1 MQGQFVA
8 DVACYYG
15 HDIPNF
21 AKPKHLRSG
30 LGYGYDYDDLNTEVL
45 LQAQVDPH
53 GRVVLPSG
61 IAYALLVLPANDQR
75 MDLAVLRHLEQLV
88 NQGATILGE
97 PPERING
104 LRGYPTEERLLREL
118 AARIWGGPIPSE
130 SYERRHGSGRVI
142 VGKPEREVLRE
153 LGLGPDFDVSPANS
167 RAQIDF
173 IHRRTLI
180 EDIYFLRN
188 TGSNDLHFEA
198 AFRVRGRQP
207 ELWDASRGTMT
218 PLAAYTQ
225 TADGTHLPLHLPGQ
239 GSLFVVFASA
249 AEQSPHITTVRHQ
262 GRAIF
267 PNRLDDA
274 PTFEASRSSDGAI
287 RFRSSASGEYQL
299 HLSDGSSRVV
309 TMPSDPAVL
318 DLTGPWEVR
327 FPRGWDLPVRQ
338 EFATLHSWTDSTNA
352 ATRSFSGIAAYAKQ
366 FHLAGEKLPR
376 GQRVLLDLGE
386 VREVARVYLNG
397 QQAGLSSFAPHV
409 LDVTEILRPGENSLL
424 IEVANTWLN
433 RLIAADVL
441 PENQRKTHTNI
452 PGPEA
457 GKRWREAKPKPSGLL
472 GPVRLCFPREIYAD
486 IK

>member
-327 FPRGWDLPVRQ
+327 FPRGWDLQ
-338 EFATLHSWTDSTNA
+338 ERLFFFLK
-352 ATRSFSGIAAYAKQ
+352 FSIC
-366 FHLAGEKLPR
+366 
-376 GQRVLLDLGE
+376 
-386 VREVARVYLNG
+386 
-397 QQAGLSSFAPHV
+397 SMISIV
-409 LDVTEILRPGENSLL
+409 LDATTSIVITSPGLRKISTVGS
-424 IEVANTWLN
+424 TCM
-433 RLIAADVL
+433 R
-441 PENQRKTHTNI
+441 
-452 PGPEA
+452 
-457 GKRWREAKPKPSGLL
+457 S
-472 GPVRLCFPREIYAD
+472 
-486 IK
+486 